1 MGTRDAKL
9 VDPFFTSE
17 GGAPM
22 FLRET
27 REAVLRTV
35 LDNSSLP
42 LIDSI
47 EVQVD
52 ATVEGM
58 VHYSAF
64 PKQPA
69 KAHLAG
75 IVMQFY
81 IEDQPYEQIFEMVV
95 LPALVARLPNGKDVA
110 WSQQP
115 GVSMETLVQ
124 LPPGKHKIAV
134 HGGGYPNTENDTAM
148 TISHR
153 LLYFLPLTAG
163 KL

>member
-1 MGTRDAKL
+1 
-9 VDPFFTSE
+9 
-17 GGAPM
+17 M

-27 REAVLRTV
+27 RESVLRIV

-47 EVQVD
+47 EVQVN
-52 ATVEGM
+52 ATVEGI

-64 PKQPA
+64 PRQPP
-69 KAHLAG
+69 KAHSAA
-75 IVMQFY
+75 IVLQFY
-81 IEDQPYEQIFEMVV
+81 IDDQPYEQLFEMVV
-95 LPALVARLPNGKDVA
+95 LPALVVRLPNGKDVA

-134 HGGGYPNTENDTAM
+134 HGGGYPNTKNDTAI

-153 LLYFLPLTAG
+153 FLYFNSQQPE
-163 KL
+163 KR